1 MRQSTIPIVLL
12 LLACVV
18 AIGAYRGWFS
28 LSSGSSDAG
37 RNKVNIN
44 LTVDQEKMQQDAA
57 MVKEQ
62 AALLSRKVTEPVNES
77 QPQTRV
83 NP

>member
-1 MRQSTIPIVLL
+1 MRQSTIPIVFV

-28 LSSGSSDAG
+28 LSSRSPDAG
-37 RNKVNIN
+37 SNKTNIN
-44 LTVDQEKMQQDAA
+44 LTVDQEKMKQDAA

-62 AALLSRKVTEPVNES
+62 AAQLSRQVSEPVNET

-83 NP
+83 IP